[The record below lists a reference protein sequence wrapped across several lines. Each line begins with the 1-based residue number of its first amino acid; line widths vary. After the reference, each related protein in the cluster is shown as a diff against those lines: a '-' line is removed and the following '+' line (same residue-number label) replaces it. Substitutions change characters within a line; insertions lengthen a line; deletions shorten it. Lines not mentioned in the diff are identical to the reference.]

1 MRLRPQVV
9 EEAESAAR
17 AAAITLPGDSYSEL
31 RSGLERAVARVC
43 PPWLADQREDLVQVA
58 LMRVMEI
65 ERKSEEERRFSSSY
79 LWRAAYS
86 ALVDEIRRIRRRR
99 EVPLETATTGSV
111 MAEEKPGPDERAA
124 GSEIAQGLQACLARM
139 VRPRR
144 LAVTLHLQGHT
155 VPEAARLLGWGSKRT
170 ENLVYRGLA
179 DLRRCLATKG
189 LTP

>member
-1 MRLRPQVV
+1 MV

-17 AAAITLPGDSYSEL
+17 PAATAFPGDSHSEL

-65 ERKSEEERRFSSSY
+65 ERKSEGERRFSSSY
-79 LWRAAYS
+79 LWRVAYS
-86 ALVDEIRRIRRRR
+86 ALVDEIRRVRRRQ
-99 EVPLETATTGSV
+99 EVPLEAEMGGSV
-111 MAEEKPGPDERAA
+111 MAAERPGPDDRAA
-124 GSEIAQGLQACLARM
+124 ASEIAQGLRECLVRM

-144 LAVTLHLQGHT
+144 LAVALHLQGHT
-155 VPEAARLLGWGSKRT
+155 VPEAARLLGWGAKRI

-179 DLRRCLATKG
+179 DLRRCLTEMG